1 MRIAMTIPD
10 RVKTRY
16 CGACI
21 PCFGVSPA
29 RRKGLSLLEVLV
41 ALAILLFALIGI
53 GRLLTLSGDRA
64 MEVQQQGRAA
74 QLCQAKLA
82 EVVAGVV
89 SLSSQ
94 SGAFDEV
101 PDWQWTVDAKSDS
114 SISGLWRVKV
124 TVSRNH
130 ADGSRIECS
139 LNQMVLDPSLRGS
152 TTDAASAASATS
164 GSSSGT
170 GSGTGGGG
178 STSQGGAASGGL
190 PAKAQAGGGPSTP
203 KGTSSPAAP
212 SGGSAAKSTSKGGG

>member
-1 MRIAMTIPD
+1 M
-10 RVKTRY
+10 
-16 CGACI
+16 
-21 PCFGVSPA
+21 
-29 RRKGLSLLEVLV
+29 

-89 SLSSQ
+89 SLSSH
-94 SGAFDEV
+94 SGAFDED
-101 PDWQWTVDAKSDS
+101 PDWQWTVDAESDS
-114 SISGLWRVKV
+114 SISGLWRVRV

-130 ADGSRIECS
+130 ADGSRIESS

-152 TTDAASAASATS
+152 TTDAASAASTTG

-170 GSGTGGGG
+170 GSGTGTATSPGGSSGKSGAGGG
-178 STSQGGAASGGL
+178 AMPAKPQTTGQGGAGS
-190 PAKAQAGGGPSTP
+190 STP

-212 SGGSAAKSTSKGGG
+212 SGGSAAKGTSKGGK